1 MNDKMKNL
9 TVRTLSG
16 VVMLA
21 LLLGSVLWSPWSFGA
36 LLLLVL
42 ITGLNE
48 FYELAARRGIE
59 PQRIVGFSMGAVLFF
74 CLYAFA
80 FSGSGPSWMGG
91 ACLAGWLFLLLL
103 LPLTFACE
111 LFRGRKR
118 PLANVAATLGGVL
131 YVALPVA
138 MLPGVAFLSSGE
150 WDPRAI
156 LAFFFI
162 IWANDVFAYLV
173 GMTLGRHRL
182 YERISPKKSWE
193 GFFGGVAGA
202 VAMGAAAA
210 AVLGHSYGMW
220 CGAAVVAAVTG
231 VLGDL
236 VESMFKREAG
246 VKDSG
251 NVIPGHGGVLD
262 RFDSLLLATPFVCV
276 FLIVAK
282 MLEL

>member
-1 MNDKMKNL
+1 MKNL
-9 TVRTLSG
+9 IVRALSG
-16 VVMLA
+16 IVMLA

-36 LLLLVL
+36 LLLLVMV
-42 ITGLNE
+42 TGMYE
-48 FYELAARRGIE
+48 FYELAARKGIE
-59 PQRIVGFSMGAVLFF
+59 PQRIVGISMGVVLFF
-74 CLYAFA
+74 CFYTFLV
-80 FSGSGPSWMGG
+80 GIEWMGG
-91 ACLAGWLFLLLL
+91 FAGLSLTLLLLLLLL
-103 LPLTFACE
+103 LPLTFVCE

-118 PLANVAATLGGVL
+118 PLANVAATLGGVG
-131 YVALPVA
+131 YVAFPIAL
-138 MLPGVAFLSSGE
+138 LPGVSFLTSHE
-150 WDPRAI
+150 WDPRVI

-173 GMTLGRHRL
+173 GMTLGRHKL
-182 YERISPKKSWE
+182 YERISPKKTWE

-202 VAMGAAAA
+202 VATGAAAA
-210 AVLGHSYGMW
+210 CAVGQSLAVW
-220 CGAAVVAAVTG
+220 CGIAVVAAVTG

-262 RFDSLLLATPFVCV
+262 RFDSLLLATPFVFV
-276 FLIVAK
+276 FVLVAQ